1 MALVDLDIGGRKF
14 QLACGD
20 GEESRLAGLAEALNN
35 RINELKLDQEGSS
48 QLLLAMTALMM
59 QDELNEL
66 GKKTFPGREGKP
78 EVNSQYLKP
87 AAEKINL
94 IAEYMETLAGKLE
107 KC

>member
-20 GEESRLAGLAEALNN
+20 GEESRLTGLANSLNS
-35 RINELKLDQEGSS
+35 RISELKLVHEGSG

-66 GKKTFPGREGKP
+66 GKKAVSAP
-78 EVNSQYLKP
+78 ESKTEANSQYLKP
-87 AAEKINL
+87 ATEKINL

-107 KC
+107 EC